1 MKESNLSTLVIILF
15 KGKPKMIKLIFAIV
29 IALFI
34 FSLLVCVGIYKVS
47 TNYDKYKKFFE
58 QNKK

>member
-1 MKESNLSTLVIILF
+1 
-15 KGKPKMIKLIFAIV
+15 MIKLIFAIV

-34 FSLLVCVGIYKVS
+34 FSLLVCIGIYKVG
-47 TNYDKYKKFFE
+47 TNYEKYKKFFE

>member
-1 MKESNLSTLVIILF
+1 
-15 KGKPKMIKLIFAIV
+15 MIKLIFAIV

-34 FSLLVCVGIYKVS
+34 FSLLACIGIYKVS
-47 TNYDKYKKFFE
+47 TNYEKYKKFFE

>member
-1 MKESNLSTLVIILF
+1 
-15 KGKPKMIKLIFAIV
+15 MIKLIFAIV

-34 FSLLVCVGIYKVS
+34 FSLLACVGIYKVAN
-47 TNYDKYKKFFE
+47 NYEKYKKFFE